1 MAPHS
6 TSAAAAN
13 RALADAAPANAASA
27 IAALANPAPANATP
41 TSASPFVLAHA
52 DAAFA
57 RDPYPTYQR
66 LRDTAPLCR
75 QPDGSVF
82 LSRYDDVRAVISDAE
97 RFSSDKRVDF
107 LPKFGQSPLYEH
119 HTTSLVFNDPPAH
132 TRVRRL
138 LSPFFSAQA
147 MRRMEAG
154 VAANVDELLDRA
166 AERGVIDVMSEFA
179 LVIPLN
185 LVCGLLGVPP
195 AEREPLRHWA
205 SMILGG
211 LEPVRT
217 PEQIAAGHQAVL
229 DFKAYLRDLI
239 AAKRRHSIP
248 ADQPDVL
255 DMLIHEHDSGSG
267 LTEDEIVHNCIF
279 MLNAGHDTTT
289 SFITNGIDLLLRFPD
304 QKARLAADPALLRSA
319 IEEMLRYESP
329 LQIGNRK
336 ALTDCDI
343 GAERFPAGTFFHLG
357 IGAANHDERQFPD
370 ADAFDVAR
378 NPNRHIAFG
387 HGIHFCAGN
396 AVARMEA
403 GLAFG
408 RLLARFPRFER
419 AGPAVR
425 PPRWRFRISDE
436 LKIDLRV

>member
-1 MAPHS
+1 MARQGA
-6 TSAAAAN
+6 SAAA
-13 RALADAAPANAASA
+13 
-27 IAALANPAPANATP
+27 
-41 TSASPFVLAHA
+41 FVLAQA

-57 RDPYPTYQR
+57 NNPYPTYQM

-82 LSRYDDVRAVISDAE
+82 LSRYDDVRGVITDAL

-107 LPKFGQSPLYEH
+107 LPKFGPSPLYEH
-119 HTTSLVFNDPPAH
+119 HTNSLVFNDPPAH

-138 LSPFFSAQA
+138 LQPFFSAQA

-154 VAANVDELLDRA
+154 VASNVDDLLARA

-179 LVIPLN
+179 VVIPLN
-185 LVCGLLGVPP
+185 LVCDLLGVPAP
-195 AEREPLRHWA
+195 EREPLRHWA

-211 LEPVRT
+211 LEPVRS
-217 PEQIAAGHQAVL
+217 PEQIAAGNQAVL

-239 AAKRRHSIP
+239 AAKRKRGIP
-248 ADQPDVL
+248 DDAPDVL
-255 DMLIHEHDSGSG
+255 DVLIREHDAGIG
-267 LTEDEIVHNCIF
+267 LTEDEILHSSIF

-304 QKARLAADPALLRSA
+304 QRARLAADPSLLRSA
-319 IEEMLRYESP
+319 VEEMLRHESP

-336 ALTDCDI
+336 AQVDCEI
-343 GAERFPAGTFFHLG
+343 GGEHFPAGTFFHLG
-357 IGAANHDERQFPD
+357 IGAADHDERQFPD
-370 ADAFDVAR
+370 PEAFDITR

-403 GLAFG
+403 SLAFG
-408 RLLARFPRFER
+408 KLLARFPHFER
-419 AGPAVR
+419 AGPTVR
-425 PPRWRFRISDE
+425 PPRWRFRIIDE
-436 LKIDLRV
+436 LKIDLKA

>member
-1 MAPHS
+1 MQPTATGTAPFI
-6 TSAAAAN
+6 
-13 RALADAAPANAASA
+13 LAQ
-27 IAALANPAPANATP
+27 
-41 TSASPFVLAHA
+41 A

-57 RDPYPTYQR
+57 NDPYPTYR
-66 LRDTAPLCR
+66 YLRNHAPLCR

-82 LSRYDDVRAVISDAE
+82 LSRYDEVRAVITDAE

-107 LPKFGQSPLYEH
+107 LPKFGDTPLYEH
-119 HTTSLVFNDPPAH
+119 HTNSLVFNDPPAH

-138 LSPFFSAQA
+138 LQPFFSVQA

-166 AERGVIDVMSEFA
+166 AGRGVIDVMSEFA
-179 LVIPLN
+179 VVIPLN
-185 LVCGLLGVPP
+185 LVCDLLGVPP
-195 AEREPLRHWA
+195 PEREPLRHWA

-217 PEQIAAGHQAVL
+217 PEQLAAGNQAVL

-239 AAKRRHSIP
+239 AAKRRRGISD
-248 ADQPDVL
+248 DQPDVL
-255 DMLIHEHDSGSG
+255 DMLIREHDSGAG
-267 LTEDEIVHNCIF
+267 LSEDEILHSSIF

-289 SFITNGIDLLLRFPD
+289 SFITNGIDLLLRFPH
-304 QKARLAADPALLRSA
+304 QRARLAADPSLLRSA
-319 IEEMLRYESP
+319 VEEMLRHESP

-336 ALTDCDI
+336 ARVDCEI
-343 GAERFPAGTFFHLG
+343 GGERFPAGTFFHIG
-357 IGAANHDERQFPD
+357 IGAADHDERQFPD
-370 ADAFDVAR
+370 PESFDVSR

-403 GLAFG
+403 SLAFG
-408 RLLARFPRFER
+408 KLLARFPNFER
-419 AGPAVR
+419 AGSTVR
-425 PPRWRFRISDE
+425 PPRWRFRIIDE
-436 LKIDLRV
+436 LKVDLRP

>member
-1 MAPHS
+1 MTLETAG
-6 TSAAAAN
+6 
-13 RALADAAPANAASA
+13 
-27 IAALANPAPANATP
+27 AT
-41 TSASPFVLAHA
+41 PFVLAEA

-57 RDPYPTYQR
+57 SDPYPTYR
-66 LRDTAPLCR
+66 HLRDNAPLCR

-82 LSRYDDVRAVISDAE
+82 LSRYDDVRAVITDAE

-119 HTTSLVFNDPPAH
+119 HTNSLVFNDPPAH

-154 VAANVDELLDRA
+154 VAANVDQLLDRA
-166 AERGVIDVMSEFA
+166 AERGTIDVMSEFA
-179 LVIPLN
+179 VVIPLN
-185 LVCGLLGVPP
+185 LVCDLLGVPP
-195 AEREPLRHWA
+195 TEREPLRHWA

-217 PEQIAAGHQAVL
+217 AEQIAAGNQAVL

-239 AAKRRHSIP
+239 AAKRRRGI
-248 ADQPDVL
+248 AGDTPDVL
-255 DMLIHEHDSGSG
+255 DTLIREHDGGAG
-267 LTEDEIVHNCIF
+267 LAEEEILHSSIF

-289 SFITNGIDLLLRFPD
+289 SFITNGVDLLLRFPE
-304 QKARLAADPALLRSA
+304 QRARLAADPSLLRSA
-319 IEEMLRYESP
+319 VEEMLRYESP

-336 ALTDCDI
+336 ARVDCEI
-343 GAERFPAGTFFHLG
+343 GGERFPAGTFFHLG
-357 IGAANHDERQFPD
+357 IGAADHDERQFPD
-370 ADAFDVAR
+370 PEVFDIAR

-403 GLAFG
+403 SLAFG
-408 RLLARFPRFER
+408 KLLARFPHFER
-419 AGPAVR
+419 AGPTVR
-425 PPRWRFRISDE
+425 PPRWRFRIIDE
-436 LKIDLRV
+436 LKVDLRA

>member
-1 MAPHS
+1 MAPQ
-6 TSAAAAN
+6 TAGAA
-13 RALADAAPANAASA
+13 
-27 IAALANPAPANATP
+27 
-41 TSASPFVLAHA
+41 PFVLAQA

-57 RDPYPTYQR
+57 NDPYPTYRQ

-82 LSRYDDVRAVISDAE
+82 LSRYDDVRAVITDAE

-107 LPKFGQSPLYEH
+107 LPKFGKTPLYEH

-147 MRRMEAG
+147 MRRMEAS
-154 VAANVDELLDRA
+154 VAANVDALLDRA
-166 AERGVIDVMSEFA
+166 AARGVIDVMSEFA
-179 LVIPLN
+179 QVIPLN
-185 LVCGLLGVPP
+185 LVCDLLGVPP
-195 AEREPLRHWA
+195 GEREPLRHWA
-205 SMILGG
+205 SMILGA

-217 PEQIAAGHQAVL
+217 PAQLAAGNQAVL

-239 AAKRRHSIP
+239 AAKRRRGIS
-248 ADQPDVL
+248 ADQPNVPDVL
-255 DMLIHEHDSGSG
+255 DMLIREHDSGAG
-267 LTEDEIVHNCIF
+267 LTEDEILHSSIF

-304 QKARLAADPALLRSA
+304 QKARLAADPSLLRSA

-336 ALTDCDI
+336 ALVDCEI
-343 GAERFPAGTFFHLG
+343 GGERFPAGTFFHLG
-357 IGAANHDERQFPD
+357 IGAADHDERQFNDPEN
-370 ADAFDVAR
+370 FDIAR

-403 GLAFG
+403 SLAFG
-408 RLLARFPRFER
+408 RLLARFPHFER
-419 AGPAVR
+419 AAPTVR
-425 PPRWRFRISDE
+425 PPRWRFRIIDE
-436 LKIDLRV
+436 LKIDLRA

>member
-1 MAPHS
+1 MARQGA
-6 TSAAAAN
+6 SAAA
-13 RALADAAPANAASA
+13 
-27 IAALANPAPANATP
+27 
-41 TSASPFVLAHA
+41 FVLAQA

-57 RDPYPTYQR
+57 NNPYPTYQM

-82 LSRYDDVRAVISDAE
+82 LSRYDDVRGVITDAL

-107 LPKFGQSPLYEH
+107 LPKFGPSPLYEH
-119 HTTSLVFNDPPAH
+119 HTNSLVFNDPPAH

-138 LSPFFSAQA
+138 LQPFFSAQA

-154 VAANVDELLDRA
+154 VASNVDDLLARA

-179 LVIPLN
+179 VVIPLN
-185 LVCGLLGVPP
+185 LVCDLLGVPAP
-195 AEREPLRHWA
+195 EREPLRHWA

-211 LEPVRT
+211 LEPVRS
-217 PEQIAAGHQAVL
+217 PEQIAAGNQAVL

-239 AAKRRHSIP
+239 AAKRKRGIP
-248 ADQPDVL
+248 DDAPDVL
-255 DMLIHEHDSGSG
+255 DVLIREHDAGIG
-267 LTEDEIVHNCIF
+267 LTEDEILHSSIF

-336 ALTDCDI
+336 ALTDCDMLVR
-343 GAERFPAGTFFHLG
+343 E
-357 IGAANHDERQFPD
+357 
-370 ADAFDVAR
+370 
-378 NPNRHIAFG
+378 
-387 HGIHFCAGN
+387 
-396 AVARMEA
+396 
-403 GLAFG
+403 LA
-408 RLLARFPRFER
+408 
-419 AGPAVR
+419 
-425 PPRWRFRISDE
+425 S
-436 LKIDLRV
+436 

>member
-1 MAPHS
+1 MAPQGA
-6 TSAAAAN
+6 SAAA
-13 RALADAAPANAASA
+13 
-27 IAALANPAPANATP
+27 
-41 TSASPFVLAHA
+41 FVLAQA

-57 RDPYPTYQR
+57 NNPYPTYQM

-82 LSRYDDVRAVISDAE
+82 LSRYDDVRGVITDAL

-107 LPKFGQSPLYEH
+107 LPKFGPSPLYEH
-119 HTTSLVFNDPPAH
+119 HTNSLVFNDPPAH

-138 LSPFFSAQA
+138 LQPFFSAQA

-154 VAANVDELLDRA
+154 VASNVDDLLARA

-179 LVIPLN
+179 VVIPLN
-185 LVCGLLGVPP
+185 LVCDLLGVPAP
-195 AEREPLRHWA
+195 EREPLRHWA

-211 LEPVRT
+211 LEPVRS
-217 PEQIAAGHQAVL
+217 PEQIAAGNQAVL

-239 AAKRRHSIP
+239 AAKRKRGIP
-248 ADQPDVL
+248 DDAPDVL
-255 DMLIHEHDSGSG
+255 DVLIREHDAGIG
-267 LTEDEIVHNCIF
+267 LTEDEILHSSIF

-304 QKARLAADPALLRSA
+304 QRARLAADPSLLRSA
-319 IEEMLRYESP
+319 VEEMLRHESP

-336 ALTDCDI
+336 AQVDCEI
-343 GAERFPAGTFFHLG
+343 GGEHFPAGTFFHLG
-357 IGAANHDERQFPD
+357 IGAADHDERQFPD
-370 ADAFDVAR
+370 PEAFDITR

-403 GLAFG
+403 SLAFG
-408 RLLARFPRFER
+408 KLLARFPHFER
-419 AGPAVR
+419 AGPTVR
-425 PPRWRFRISDE
+425 PPRWRFRIIDE
-436 LKIDLRV
+436 LKIDLKA

>member
-1 MAPHS
+1 MAPQE
-6 TSAAAAN
+6 
-13 RALADAAPANAASA
+13 ADAA
-27 IAALANPAPANATP
+27 T
-41 TSASPFVLAHA
+41 FVLAQA

-57 RDPYPTYQR
+57 NNPYPTYQM

-82 LSRYDDVRAVISDAE
+82 LSRYDDVRGVITDAE

-107 LPKFGQSPLYEH
+107 LPKFGPSPLYEH
-119 HTTSLVFNDPPAH
+119 HTNSLVFNDPPAH

-138 LSPFFSAQA
+138 LQPFFSAQA

-179 LVIPLN
+179 VVIPLN
-185 LVCGLLGVPP
+185 LVCDLLGVPAP
-195 AEREPLRHWA
+195 EREPLRHWA

-211 LEPVRT
+211 LEPVRS
-217 PEQIAAGHQAVL
+217 PQQIAAGNQAVL

-239 AAKRRHSIP
+239 AAKRKRGIP
-248 ADQPDVL
+248 DDAPDVL
-255 DMLIHEHDSGSG
+255 DVLIREHDAGIG
-267 LTEDEIVHNCIF
+267 LTEDEILHSSIF

-304 QKARLAADPALLRSA
+304 QRARLAEDPSLLRNA
-319 IEEMLRYESP
+319 VEEMLRYESP

-336 ALTDCDI
+336 AQVDCEI
-343 GAERFPAGTFFHLG
+343 GGEHFTAGTFFHLG
-357 IGAANHDERQFPD
+357 IGAADHDERQFPD
-370 ADAFDVAR
+370 PEAFDITR

-403 GLAFG
+403 SLAFG
-408 RLLARFPRFER
+408 KLLARFPQFER
-419 AGPAVR
+419 AGTTVR
-425 PPRWRFRISDE
+425 PPRWRFRIIDE
-436 LKIDLRV
+436 LKIDLKA

>member
-1 MAPHS
+1 MAPQG
-6 TSAAAAN
+6 
-13 RALADAAPANAASA
+13 A
-27 IAALANPAPANATP
+27 IAT
-41 TSASPFVLAHA
+41 PFVLAQA
-52 DAAFA
+52 NAAFA
-57 RDPYPTYQR
+57 NDPYPTYRQ

-82 LSRYDDVRAVISDAE
+82 LSRYDDVRAVITDAE
-97 RFSSDKRVDF
+97 SFSSDKRVDF

-119 HTTSLVFNDPPAH
+119 HTNSLVFNDPPAH

-138 LSPFFSAQA
+138 LSPFFSVQA

-166 AERGVIDVMSEFA
+166 AAHGVIDVMSEFA
-179 LVIPLN
+179 QIIPLN
-185 LVCGLLGVPP
+185 LVCDLLGVPQ
-195 AEREPLRHWA
+195 AERDPLRHWA

-217 PEQIAAGHQAVL
+217 AEQLAAGNQAVL

-239 AAKRRHSIP
+239 AAKRRRGILD
-248 ADQPDVL
+248 DQPDVL
-255 DMLIHEHDSGSG
+255 DMLIREHDSGVG
-267 LTEDEIVHNCIF
+267 LTEDEIVHSSIF

-289 SFITNGIDLLLRFPD
+289 SFITNGVDLLLRFPD
-304 QKARLAADPALLRSA
+304 QRARLAADPSLLRSA
-319 IEEMLRYESP
+319 VEEMLRFESP

-336 ALTDCDI
+336 AKVDCEI
-343 GAERFPAGTFFHLG
+343 GGEHFPAGTFFHLG
-357 IGAANHDERQFPD
+357 IGAADHDERQFPD
-370 ADAFDVAR
+370 PESFDIAR

-403 GLAFG
+403 SLAFG
-408 RLLARFPRFER
+408 RLLARFPHFER
-419 AGPAVR
+419 AGPTVR
-425 PPRWRFRISDE
+425 PPRWRFRIIDE
-436 LKIDLRV
+436 LKVALRA

>member
-1 MAPHS
+1 MAPQG
-6 TSAAAAN
+6 
-13 RALADAAPANAASA
+13 A
-27 IAALANPAPANATP
+27 IAT
-41 TSASPFVLAHA
+41 PFVLAQA
-52 DAAFA
+52 NAAFA
-57 RDPYPTYQR
+57 NDPYPTYRQ

-82 LSRYDDVRAVISDAE
+82 LSRYDDVRAVITDAE
-97 RFSSDKRVDF
+97 SFSSDKRVDF

-119 HTTSLVFNDPPAH
+119 HTNSLVFNDPPAH

-138 LSPFFSAQA
+138 LSPFCSVQA

-166 AERGVIDVMSEFA
+166 AAHGVIDVMSEFA
-179 LVIPLN
+179 QIIPLN
-185 LVCGLLGVPP
+185 LVCDLLGVPQ
-195 AEREPLRHWA
+195 AERDPLRHWA

-217 PEQIAAGHQAVL
+217 AEQLAAGNQAVL

-239 AAKRRHSIP
+239 AAKRRRGILD
-248 ADQPDVL
+248 DQPDVL
-255 DMLIHEHDSGSG
+255 DMLIREHDSGVG
-267 LTEDEIVHNCIF
+267 LTEDEIVHSSIF

-289 SFITNGIDLLLRFPD
+289 SFITNGVDLLLRFPD
-304 QKARLAADPALLRSA
+304 QRARLAADPSLLRSA
-319 IEEMLRYESP
+319 VEEMLRFESP

-336 ALTDCDI
+336 AKVDCEI
-343 GAERFPAGTFFHLG
+343 GGEHFPAGTFFHLG
-357 IGAANHDERQFPD
+357 IGAADHDERQFPD
-370 ADAFDVAR
+370 PESFDIAR

-403 GLAFG
+403 SLAFG
-408 RLLARFPRFER
+408 RLLARFPHFER
-419 AGPAVR
+419 AGPTVR
-425 PPRWRFRISDE
+425 PPRWRFRIIDE
-436 LKIDLRV
+436 LKVALRA

>member
-1 MAPHS
+1 MAPQS
-6 TSAAAAN
+6 
-13 RALADAAPANAASA
+13 ASA
-27 IAALANPAPANATP
+27 TPFILAQ
-41 TSASPFVLAHA
+41 A

-57 RDPYPTYQR
+57 NDPYPTYQR

-82 LSRYDDVRAVISDAE
+82 LSRYDDVRAVITDAE

-107 LPKFGQSPLYEH
+107 LPKFGDTPLYEH
-119 HTTSLVFNDPPAH
+119 HTNSLVFNDPPAH

-138 LSPFFSAQA
+138 LQPFFSAQA

-154 VAANVDELLDRA
+154 VAANVDALLDRA
-166 AERGVIDVMSEFA
+166 AERGTIDVMSEFA
-179 LVIPLN
+179 VVIPLN
-185 LVCGLLGVPP
+185 LVCDLLGVPP
-195 AEREPLRHWA
+195 SEREPLRNWA

-217 PEQIAAGHQAVL
+217 PEQMAAGNQAVL
-229 DFKAYLRDLI
+229 DFKVYLRDLM
-239 AAKRRHSIP
+239 AAKRRRGIP
-248 ADQPDVL
+248 DDAPDVL
-255 DMLIHEHDSGSG
+255 DVLIREHDAGVG
-267 LTEDEIVHNCIF
+267 LTEEEIVHSSIF

-289 SFITNGIDLLLRFPD
+289 SFITNGVDLLLRFPD
-304 QKARLAADPALLRSA
+304 QRARLAADPSLLRSA

-336 ALTDCDI
+336 AKVDCEI
-343 GAERFPAGTFFHLG
+343 GGERFAAGTFFHLG
-357 IGAANHDERQFPD
+357 IGAADHDERQFPD
-370 ADAFDVAR
+370 PESFDIGR

-403 GLAFG
+403 SLAFG
-408 RLLARFPRFER
+408 KLLERFPNFER
-419 AGPAVR
+419 AGPTVR
-425 PPRWRFRISDE
+425 PPRWRFRIIDE
-436 LKIDLRV
+436 LKVDLKA

>member
-1 MAPHS
+1 MAPQE
-6 TSAAAAN
+6 
-13 RALADAAPANAASA
+13 ADAA
-27 IAALANPAPANATP
+27 T
-41 TSASPFVLAHA
+41 FVLAQA

-57 RDPYPTYQR
+57 NNPYPTYQM

-82 LSRYDDVRAVISDAE
+82 LSRYDDVRGVITDAE

-107 LPKFGQSPLYEH
+107 LPKFGPSPLYEH
-119 HTTSLVFNDPPAH
+119 HTNSLVFNDPPAH

-138 LSPFFSAQA
+138 LQPFFSAQA

-179 LVIPLN
+179 VVIPLN
-185 LVCGLLGVPP
+185 LVCDLLGVPAP
-195 AEREPLRHWA
+195 EREPLRHWA

-211 LEPVRT
+211 LEPVRS
-217 PEQIAAGHQAVL
+217 PEQIAAGNQAVL

-239 AAKRRHSIP
+239 AAKRKRGIP
-248 ADQPDVL
+248 DDAPDVL
-255 DMLIHEHDSGSG
+255 DVLIREHDAGIG
-267 LTEDEIVHNCIF
+267 LTEDEILHSSIF

-304 QKARLAADPALLRSA
+304 QRARLAEDPSLLRNA
-319 IEEMLRYESP
+319 VEEMLRYESP

-336 ALTDCDI
+336 AQVDCEI
-343 GAERFPAGTFFHLG
+343 GGEHFTAGTFFHLG
-357 IGAANHDERQFPD
+357 IGAADHDERQFPD
-370 ADAFDVAR
+370 PEAFDITR

-403 GLAFG
+403 SLAFG
-408 RLLARFPRFER
+408 KLLARFPQFER
-419 AGPAVR
+419 AGTTVR
-425 PPRWRFRISDE
+425 PPRWRFRIIDE
-436 LKIDLRV
+436 LKIDLKA

>member
-1 MAPHS
+1 MTNPS
-6 TSAAAAN
+6 SA
-13 RALADAAPANAASA
+13 
-27 IAALANPAPANATP
+27 
-41 TSASPFVLAHA
+41 FVLANA

-57 RDPYPTYQR
+57 ADPYPTYRR
-66 LRDTAPLCR
+66 LRDSAPLCR
-75 QPDGSVF
+75 QPDGSIF
-82 LSRYDDVRAVISDAE
+82 LSRYEHVRAVITDAE

-107 LPKFGQSPLYEH
+107 FPKFGDSPLYEH

-154 VAANVDELLDRA
+154 VAANVDQLLDRA
-166 AERGVIDVMSEFA
+166 AGRGVIDVMSEFA

-185 LVCGLLGVPP
+185 LVCDLLGVPGE
-195 AEREPLRHWA
+195 EREPLRHWA

-211 LEPVRT
+211 LEPVRA
-217 PEQIAAGHQAVL
+217 PEQVAAGNQAVL
-229 DFKAYLRDLI
+229 DFKAYLRGLI
-239 AAKRRHSIP
+239 AAKRRRGIP
-248 ADQPDVL
+248 ADNPDVL
-255 DMLIHEHDSGSG
+255 DMLIREHDSGSG
-267 LTEDEIVHNCIF
+267 LTEDEILHNCIF

-304 QKARLAADPALLRSA
+304 QKARLVADPALLRSA

-336 ALTDCDI
+336 ARVDCEI
-343 GAERFPAGTFFHLG
+343 GGERFSAGTFFHLG
-357 IGAANHDERQFPD
+357 IGAADHDERQFAEPEN
-370 ADAFDVAR
+370 FDIGR

-403 GLAFG
+403 SLAFG
-408 RLLARFPRFER
+408 RLLARFPDVER
-419 AGPAVR
+419 AGPTVR
-425 PPRWRFRISDE
+425 PPRWRFRIIDE
-436 LKIDLRV
+436 LKVALKG